1 MKLYRFKTR
10 TTSYFFPER
19 TKKSKFIYSLYG
31 NYGGVIAK
39 IYWWLFNH
47 CALLRSLNKVECEK
61 IDDFQ
66 LIKELL
72 GENPVFGVNL
82 GTPSPDQKKSI
93 LGYNLKDGQFFAKFA
108 RLDNAK
114 KLCENE
120 IYVYKTLSSTELVP
134 KILDFKVEPDFVYLK
149 TEYVEGYHIHGQV
162 SNDAVL
168 EILAKLRTIHY
179 KESSNECGLKTCF
192 SHGDFCPWNMLECN
206 GKLKII
212 DWEMANERPLGHDL
226 FTFIFQTA
234 FLIQKELSFADILEK
249 NRSLIVSY
257 FDANH
262 INDWALYFKNFAQL
276 KVDEFSQKNDSY
288 LIDRYSEA
296 LNAKL

>member
-1 MKLYRFKTR
+1 MKLYKFKTH
-10 TTSYFFPER
+10 TTSYFFPKR
-19 TKKSKFIYSLYG
+19 TKESKFIYSLYG
-31 NYGGVIAK
+31 NYGGFIAK

-47 CALLRSLNKVECEK
+47 CSLLRFFNKVDFEK
-61 IDDFQ
+61 VGDFQ

-72 GENPVFGVNL
+72 GENSVFGVNL
-82 GTPSPDQKKSI
+82 GTPSQDQKKSV
-93 LGYNLKDGQFFAKFA
+93 LGYNSKEGRFFAKFA
-108 RLDNAK
+108 RLDKAK

-134 KILDFKVEPDFVYLK
+134 RILDFKVKPDFVYLK
-149 TEYVEGYHIHGQV
+149 TEYVEGNHIHGQV
-162 SNDAVL
+162 SNAAVL
-168 EILAKLRTIHY
+168 EILAKLRTFHY
-179 KESSNECGLKTCF
+179 NENTNEIDLKTCF

-206 GKLKII
+206 GNLKII

-226 FTFIFQTA
+226 FTFIFQTT
-234 FLIQKELSFADILEK
+234 FLIQRELSFADILEK

-257 FDANH
+257 FDGNN
-262 INDWALYFKNFAQL
+262 INDWTLYFKNFAQL

-288 LIDRYSEA
+288 LIDRYREA